1 MEYIKDHSTNN
12 IFDDKLLFKNGIFF
26 EQKNIENFTN
36 TIDPIITEHCNL
48 ACPHCWNTNHSFS
61 LTLEKFLK
69 ITKLAK
75 KLNINA
81 VQFSGGEPTLNN
93 NLMDFMQVSKE
104 FGFINRFRSNLCV
117 KLFDKSYLKSILEN
131 SHKIYT
137 SLDGLAETN
146 FKLRPT
152 KQYMTTANKTRELF
166 KEEAEEN
173 FNLIL
178 NNLQNL
184 IKLKKQLNLQPE
196 IIINTVI
203 QKDNIDE
210 ILELISFL
218 NTLAI
223 DRIDLTQLVI
233 AKDNPK
239 FIEAEEFLA
248 ICLKACEISKHRIKI
263 KTIRDE
269 RCLICQVSGDVVL
282 VGSKT
287 NIIIGNYLTGDLD
300 EIKISVDQLSN
311 TNYTY
316 SNYFY
321 TPYNLLM

>member
-1 MEYIKDHSTNN
+1 MEYIKNHS
-12 IFDDKLLFKNGIFF
+12 IKKVFDDKILLENGIFF

-75 KLNINA
+75 KLNINTI
-81 VQFSGGEPTLNN
+81 QFSGGEPTLNN
-93 NLMDFMQVSKE
+93 NLIDYAQVSKE
-104 FGFINRFRSNLCV
+104 FGFINRFRSNFCV

-178 NNLQNL
+178 TNLQNL

-239 FIEAEEFLA
+239 FIETEEFLA
-248 ICLKACEISKHRIKI
+248 ICLKACEISKHKIKI
-263 KTIRDE
+263 KPIRDE

-287 NIIIGNYLTGDLD
+287 NIIIGNYLKEDLE
-300 EIKISVDQLSN
+300 EIKTLVAQL
-311 TNYTY
+311 TNKKYTY

-321 TPYNLLM
+321 APFNSLM